1 MGLQQVQPA
10 EGCGGGLLWRASMA
24 PAPETASAAAPPHSL
39 KLSWCKRRRCHD
51 KVVIRV
57 HMHRIPPKCISVDVG
72 AESVKIT
79 SVRHSKRLALD
90 LPYPDTVAAVDEDG
104 AVAEQAYGILTVLIP
119 IKTPGEEEEEQDRKA
134 QRKRQRK
141 AKKVESARAA
151 AIANMAGV
159 DAADVPRRGREPPTR
174 REPVELEEQAAA
186 AGSDESEPQ
195 AEGSAVTGG
204 QWAEL
209 WEQYQLVKGELDG
222 EERAEAEAELA
233 EIRQMEMD
241 PTGRGGAEGGMASP
255 KSKKKRKRK
264 RKRGGEDSKAEAELT
279 GALAMAEEVAA
290 RQDDA
295 AGAMATAAARK
306 LAYAFL
312 GRAGPDPLFV
322 SLFSTPN

>member
-1 MGLQQVQPA
+1 M
-10 EGCGGGLLWRASMA
+10 
-24 PAPETASAAAPPHSL
+24 TAAPHSV
-39 KLSWCKRRRCHD
+39 KLSWCKRRRRHD

-57 HMHRIPPKCISVDVG
+57 DMHRIPPKCISVDVG
-72 AESVKIT
+72 AEGVKIA

-104 AVAEQAYGILTVLIP
+104 AVAQQAHGILTVLIP
-119 IKTPGEEEEEQDRKA
+119 IKTPGAGEEKEEQE
-134 QRKRQRK
+134 RKRQRR
-141 AKKVESARAA
+141 AEKVESARAA
-151 AIANMAGV
+151 AIADMAGG
-159 DAADVPRRGREPPTR
+159 D
-174 REPVELEEQAAA
+174 LEEQAAA

-241 PTGRGGAEGGMASP
+241 PTGRGAEGGMASP

-295 AGAMATAAARK
+295 AGAMAVAAARK
-306 LAYAFL
+306 LAYAL
-312 GRAGPDPLFV
+312 SPGMDR
-322 SLFSTPN
+322 T